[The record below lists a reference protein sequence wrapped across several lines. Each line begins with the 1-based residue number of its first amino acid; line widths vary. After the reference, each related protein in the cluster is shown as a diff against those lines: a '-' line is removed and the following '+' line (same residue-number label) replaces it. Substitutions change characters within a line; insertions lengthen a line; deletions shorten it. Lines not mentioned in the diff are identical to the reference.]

1 MLNTQSENSHEC
13 KLRTV
18 TSWGCVTFILFSVT
32 WKKRREPEGKRRMR
46 GMKRQGAE
54 EKGRMPTLWWLWWMG
69 VQRDSQ
75 MDCDETHQRRKWE
88 RRLVF
93 FQGGFLCTCMHTQT
107 LLTHTQT
114 WTHTHI
120 ISLLLSTQLV
130 MLTLFPHISYSV
142 SCLCFC
148 PLPFSITPSS
158 FLLFYFSLAALPL
171 HSFHFP
177 FSPCLLHSP
186 LPFSSVP
193 ISVSPSPPP
202 LQSPSVALV
211 RTQTGTKGKETS
223 LGVALILLTLTWQ
236 H

>member
-1 MLNTQSENSHEC
+1 MQIKNSDILRLCYFLTFFCHLKKKKGTWREKKNERNEKTGGRGEGQDANTVVTVVDGCAAGQPNG
-13 KLRTV
+13 LRWD
-18 TSWGCVTFILFSVT
+18 TSAKEVR
-32 WKKRREPEGKRRMR
+32 KKAGIFP
-46 GMKRQGAE
+46 
-54 EKGRMPTLWWLWWMG
+54 GRLPLHVHAHTNAAN
-69 VQRDSQ
+69 
-75 MDCDETHQRRKWE
+75 THA
-88 RRLVF
+88 
-93 FQGGFLCTCMHTQT
+93 
-107 LLTHTQT
+107 
-114 WTHTHI
+114 HI